1 MAHKVS
7 AFAGEFNPAQRD
19 QSLRALDYIAREPPL
34 EHVRCWIVQHVCCCV
49 SHRQPQVRPFGLMTG
64 VSEQRK
70 QLSSAP
76 FSIAPW
82 RRSRKWGAA
91 GCLSPRI

>member
-34 EHVRCWIVQHVCCCV
+34 EHVRCRIVHHVCCCV

>member
-1 MAHKVS
+1 VLSGIIAQEPFQTMPVGAEASVS
-7 AFAGEFNPAQRD
+7 GNQIVEDYQDGIVHSHIRR
-19 QSLRALDYIAREPPL
+19 SLSPE
-34 EHVRCWIVQHVCCCV
+34 E
-49 SHRQPQVRPFGLMTG
+49 PQVRPFGLMTG

-91 GCLSPRI
+91 GCLSLRI